1 MTGNSIV
8 ADTNIYIDIMKGEAA
23 LAQKLESFTD
33 VYLSPIVLAELYF
46 GAYRSASP
54 QKHLNKIS
62 IAIRDSKLLAI
73 NGATSEQ
80 FVQIKLALFAKGKPI
95 PENDIWIAASA
106 LQYDLPLFSLDKH
119 FDEIEG
125 LQLLK

>member
-8 ADTNIYIDIMKGEAA
+8 ADTNIYIDVMKGETA
-23 LAQKLESFTD
+23 LAQKLELFTE

-62 IAIRDSKLLAI
+62 IAIRDSKLLTI
-73 NGATSEQ
+73 NGTTSEL
-80 FVQIKLALFAKGKPI
+80 FVNIKLALFAKGKPI

-106 LQYDLPLFSLDKH
+106 LQHDLPLFTSDKH

-125 LQLLK
+125 LSLFK